1 MCAMSCGP
9 LGKIA
14 GPNGYAPS
22 SDRVAGHVVSNVS
35 REGLFSYFQPGAT
48 ALPLEAISSE
58 GARMWILILGLVLFF
73 GVHSVRMV
81 AAGYRDAQLAANEKR
96 WKGLY
101 SLVSLAGVLLI
112 ILGWVLGGADNSAVY
127 TPPEWGRHVTML
139 LVWVAFILL
148 ASANMPAGRI
158 KQWVKHPMLL
168 GVGLWA
174 LGHLL
179 ANGDLF
185 GLLTFGAFLVYA
197 VVNRI
202 AVISRGD
209 PAPVV
214 VRPRSDIVAIG
225 AGTVLYLVF
234 VFALHQWLFGVS
246 PLQG

>member
-1 MCAMSCGP
+1 
-9 LGKIA
+9 
-14 GPNGYAPS
+14 
-22 SDRVAGHVVSNVS
+22 
-35 REGLFSYFQPGAT
+35 
-48 ALPLEAISSE
+48 
-58 GARMWILILGLVLFF
+58 MWILVLGLVLFF
-73 GVHSVRMV
+73 GIHSVRM
-81 AAGYRDAQLAANEKR
+81 AAPGYRDTQLAANEQR

-101 SLVSLAGVLLI
+101 SVVSLIGVVLI
-112 ILGWVLGGADNSAVY
+112 ILGWVFGAADNSAVY
-127 TPPEWGRHVTML
+127 TPPEWGRHITMV
-139 LVWVAFILL
+139 LVWAAFILL

-197 VVNRI
+197 IINRI

-214 VRPRSDIVAIG
+214 VRPRSDVVSIL
-225 AGTVLYLVF
+225 AGTVLYAVF
-234 VFALHQWLFGVS
+234 VLFLHQWLFGVS
-246 PLQG
+246 PLAS